1 MDAQIAL
8 FLTQDGLTNGA
19 IYALMSLALVLVFSV
34 TRVIF
39 IPQGEL
45 LAYGALT
52 LAALEARQYPKVVA
66 LLAALGLLAFLFDL
80 FSRAAPSRGRSLLRS
95 AAWNLA
101 LPAAAALAAW
111 WLAARDAGL
120 AARIALTLLCV
131 VPLGPMLYRVAYQP
145 IADASVLILLIVSVA
160 LHLALSGIGLLLF
173 GAEGSR
179 TPAFSE
185 ASWALG
191 PLTLSGQSLAVYLC
205 VALLAGTLFLFFQR
219 TIWGKA
225 LRATAINRIGAR
237 LSGISTEFAGRTSFL
252 LAASIA
258 VLSGVLIGPLTTIYY
273 DTGFMIGLKGFV
285 GAILGALAS
294 YPVGMLGALFVG
306 LLESFAS
313 FYASAYKEVI
323 VFTLILPVLLWLSA
337 RSRGVQE

>member
-52 LAALEARQYPKVVA
+52 LAALETRQYPKVVA
-66 LLAALGLLAFLFDL
+66 LLAALGLLAFALDL
-80 FSRAAPSRGRSLLRS
+80 LSSRRRAAAAQLIRS

-101 LPAAAALAAW
+101 LPAAVAVAAW
-111 WLAARDAGL
+111 WMAARDTTFAG
-120 AARIALTLLCV
+120 RIALTLFCV

-145 IADASVLILLIVSVA
+145 IADASVLTLLIVSVA
-160 LHLALSGIGLLLF
+160 LHLALSGIGLLVF

-185 ASWALG
+185 AAWAVG
-191 PLTLSGQSLAVYLC
+191 PLTLSGQSMAVYLC
-205 VALLAGTLFLFFQR
+205 TALLAGALFLFFHR
-219 TIWGKA
+219 TMSGKA
-225 LRATAINRIGAR
+225 LRATAINRTGAR

-252 LAASIA
+252 LAAVIA
-258 VLSGVLIGPLTTIYY
+258 VMSGILTGPLTTIYY

-285 GAILGALAS
+285 GAIVGALSS
-294 YPVGMLGALFVG
+294 YPAGMLGALFVG

-337 RSRGVQE
+337 RSRGVEE

>member
-19 IYALMSLALVLVFSV
+19 IYALMSLALILVFSV

-45 LAYGALT
+45 LAFGALT
-52 LAALEARQYPKVVA
+52 LAALEARQYPRIVA
-66 LLAALGLLAFLFDL
+66 LLVALGVAAFLFDL
-80 FSRAAPSRGRSLLRS
+80 LSRQAARGPRLLRS

-101 LPAAAALAAW
+101 LPAVAALLAWWMTGRDAALAS
-111 WLAARDAGL
+111 
-120 AARIALTLLCV
+120 RIALTILCV

-145 IADASVLILLIVSVA
+145 IGDASVLTLLIVSVA
-160 LHLALSGIGLLLF
+160 LHLALSGLGLLLF

-179 TPAFSE
+179 TQAFSE
-185 ASWALG
+185 ASWPLG
-191 PLTLSGQSLAVYLC
+191 ALTLSGQSLAVYAC
-205 VALLAGTLFLFFQR
+205 TALLAAALYALFHRTL
-219 TIWGKA
+219 WGKA

-237 LSGISTEFAGRTSFL
+237 LSGISAEFAGRTSFL
-252 LAASIA
+252 LAALIA
-258 VLSGVLIGPLTTIYY
+258 VLSGILIAPLTTIYY

-285 GAILGALAS
+285 GAIVGALAS
-294 YPVGMLGALFVG
+294 YPAGMLGALLVG
-306 LLESFAS
+306 LLEAFAS

-337 RSRGVQE
+337 RRAGAAE

>member
-19 IYALMSLALVLVFSV
+19 IYALMSLALILVFSV

-45 LAYGALT
+45 LAFGALT
-52 LAALEARQYPKVVA
+52 LAALEARQYPRVVA
-66 LLAALGLLAFLFDL
+66 LLVVLGAAAFLFDML
-80 FSRAAPSRGRSLLRS
+80 SRQAARGARLLRS

-101 LPAAAALAAW
+101 LPAAVALLAW
-111 WLAARDAGL
+111 WLAGRE
-120 AARIALTLLCV
+120 AAFASRVALTMLCV

-145 IADASVLILLIVSVA
+145 IGDASVLTLLIVSVA
-160 LHLALSGIGLLLF
+160 LHLALSGLGLLLF

-185 ASWALG
+185 ASWPLG
-191 PLTLSGQSLAVYLC
+191 PLTLSGQSLAVYAC
-205 VALLAGTLFLFFQR
+205 TVLLAAALYMLFHR
-219 TIWGKA
+219 TMWGKA

-237 LSGISTEFAGRTSFL
+237 LSGISAEFAGRASFL
-252 LAASIA
+252 LAALIA
-258 VLSGVLIGPLTTIYY
+258 VLSGILIAPLTTIYY

-285 GAILGALAS
+285 GAIIGALAS
-294 YPVGMLGALFVG
+294 YPAGMLGALLVG
-306 LLESFAS
+306 LLEAFAS

-337 RSRGVQE
+337 RRGGTAE